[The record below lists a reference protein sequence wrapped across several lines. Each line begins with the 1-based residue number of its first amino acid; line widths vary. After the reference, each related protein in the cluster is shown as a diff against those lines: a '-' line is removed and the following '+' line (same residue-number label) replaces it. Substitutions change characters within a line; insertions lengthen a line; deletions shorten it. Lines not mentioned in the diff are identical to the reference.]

1 MSCAR
6 MVTMLQQTI
15 SRVAISLVCCWLNS
29 RQVGTATCGRIR
41 PVLMEFVME
50 HGVFRAWLAEV
61 DDLTDD
67 QRRELEEVLAGRP
80 SRAAVTAVIETSP
93 GDERRCP
100 HCGHGASVGCGQA
113 DGLRRFRCKGCGRS
127 FNALTGTPLA
137 RLRKKECWLDFGQS
151 LSEGETVVAS
161 AERCGGQHRLS
172 LAPPLS
178 HRPGGRSDPDRHCR
192 GRRNLRAAQ
201 L

>member
-1 MSCAR
+1 M
-6 MVTMLQQTI
+6 
-15 SRVAISLVCCWLNS
+15 
-29 RQVGTATCGRIR
+29 
-41 PVLMEFVME
+41 
-50 HGVFRAWLAEV
+50 
-61 DDLTDD
+61 
-67 QRRELEEVLAGRP
+67 LAGQA

-178 HRPGGRSDPDRHCR
+178 HRPGGQSDPDRHRR
-192 GRRNLRAAQ
+192 GR
-201 L
+201 

>member
-1 MSCAR
+1 
-6 MVTMLQQTI
+6 
-15 SRVAISLVCCWLNS
+15 
-29 RQVGTATCGRIR
+29 
-41 PVLMEFVME
+41 ME

-61 DDLTDD
+61 DDLTVD
-67 QRRELEEVLAGRP
+67 QRLELEEVLAGQPPRM
-80 SRAAVTAVIETSP
+80 AVTAVIEASL

-100 HCGHGASVGCGQA
+100 HCGYGASVGCGKA
-113 DGLRRFRCKGCGRS
+113 DGLQRFRCKGCGRS

-137 RLRKKECWLDFGQS
+137 RLRKKERWLDFGRS

-161 AERCGGQHRLS
+161 AERCGVQHRLS

-178 HRPGGRSDPDRHCR
+178 QLPGAQSNFDRHRR